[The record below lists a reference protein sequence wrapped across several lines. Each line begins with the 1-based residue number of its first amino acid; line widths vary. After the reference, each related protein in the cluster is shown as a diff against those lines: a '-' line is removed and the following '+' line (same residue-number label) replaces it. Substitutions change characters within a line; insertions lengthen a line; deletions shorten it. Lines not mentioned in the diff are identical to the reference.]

1 MTTEEIL
8 KEAKRRDIRYQRSSF
23 GINETKADCK
33 RIDFLNI
40 VWVRKE

>member
-1 MTTEEIL
+1 MDKT
-8 KEAKRRDIRYQRSSF
+8 KELEKKA
-23 GINETKADCK
+23 NETKADCK